1 MKIQVL
7 NDRIQKLF
15 MSGSYSMDITK
26 QIETELKAIKKEK
39 GAAISE
45 LLLFNLNN
53 EDLTGVNAVLG
64 FLMAAYDFEG
74 EEEQIISL
82 ALIKI
87 LAKLTPVYRKSG
99 NLKIETLYYLIFD
112 IIFQNTGLID
122 ELDLKTKEAL
132 IFEII
137 EISKLKYSEDKSKD
151 SDLLMA
157 LQMIINISFYFGD
170 EKGREILEE
179 NFMNHFDPFI
189 IACAKDELEINQPDI
204 F

>member
-1 MKIQVL
+1 
-7 NDRIQKLF
+7 
-15 MSGSYSMDITK
+15 MDITK
-26 QIETELKAIKKEK
+26 QIEAELKTLKKDK
-39 GAAISE
+39 AVDISD

-53 EDLTGVNAVLG
+53 KDLKGVNAMLG
-64 FLMAAYDFEG
+64 FLMAVYDFEG
-74 EEEQIISL
+74 DEEQIISL

-87 LAKLTPVYRKSG
+87 LAKLTPLYRKSG
-99 NLKIETLYYLIFD
+99 NLEIETLYYLIFD
-112 IIFQNTGLID
+112 IIFQNTGLIE
-122 ELDLKTKEAL
+122 ELDLKAKEAL